1 MVLDSDNA
9 LALPILKG
17 TSTCY
22 TYFPDE
28 AIDQYPHAVGSN
40 TVLIAAI
47 QVSLFVIVKKVFFV
61 VSYSVLVSAKS

>member
-47 QVSLFVIVKKVFFV
+47 QVSLFVIVKK
-61 VSYSVLVSAKS
+61 